1 MCLLDAIVSWDA
13 QHIELIA
20 TTHQS
25 PNNPLRSPDGRLR
38 SLHLCEYGAQ
48 AMAVHGALTARAAG
62 RQPKPGFLVA
72 VRAVQLHCDFLDD
85 IAAPLEVEARCLL
98 ATAESWQYAFSVRS
112 ARLPLAEGRAAV
124 VARPERGG

>member
-1 MCLLDAIVSWDA
+1 MCLLDTILRWDPE
-13 QHIELIA
+13 HIELMS

-25 PNNPLRSPDGRLR
+25 PHNPLRNSDGRLR

-48 AMAVHGALTARAAG
+48 AMAVHGALTARASG
-62 RQPKPGFLVA
+62 QRPKPGFLVSL
-72 VRAVQLHCDFLDD
+72 RAVQLHCDFLDD
-85 IAAPLEVEARCLL
+85 ISTPLEVTARRLL

-112 ARLPLAEGRAAV
+112 ARVPLAEGRAAV